1 MQEDSVRGILNTL
14 MIPHKGNQIQA
25 KNHIISLEVRDQ
37 VIRLILEGPS
47 PLAESL
53 QKLKGLC
60 EETLKK
66 AYPSATVM
74 CALTIQ
80 KDSNMGD
87 SATTPRKAMT
97 SKMHLPGIKNIIAV
111 ASGKGGVGKST
122 VAVNLA
128 LALSQLGNKVG
139 ILDADIYGPSLP
151 RMLGLTEKPGVT
163 ANKKLIPLQKYDLA
177 CLSIG
182 LMVPQ
187 DTAMIWRGPMVQG
200 ALQQMLKE
208 VAWTQ
213 EGDLDFLV
221 VDMPPGTG
229 DVQLTMAQ
237 QVSLKGAVIVSTPQ
251 DIALIDARKGINMFR
266 QVAVPIL
273 GIVENMS
280 VFVCPECGHESH
292 IFAHGGAK
300 RTAEEMDIPFLGE
313 IPIHLGLR
321 LGSDFGRPYLQE
333 HPFRENPEDEISQ
346 AYYKIAQSVMDQIG
360 KGERAAP
367 MIEVE

>member
-1 MQEDSVRGILNTL
+1 MKENDVRGILNTL
-14 MIPHKGNQIQA
+14 MVVHQGRQILV
-25 KNHIISLEVRDQ
+25 KDHVLSLEVADQ
-37 VIRLILEGPS
+37 SIRLILEGPAS
-47 PLAESL
+47 LAEGL
-53 QKLKGLC
+53 QRLKEIC
-60 EETLKK
+60 EEILKK
-66 AYPSATVM
+66 TYPSVSVM

-80 KDSNMGD
+80 KAGG
-87 SATTPRKAMT
+87 PPPVKKAMPA
-97 SKMHLPGIKNIIAV
+97 KMDLPGIKHIIAV

-128 LALSQLGNKVG
+128 LALSQLGHRVG

-151 RMLGLTEKPGVT
+151 KMLGLTDKPGVT
-163 ANKKLIPLQKYDLA
+163 ADKKLIPLQKYGLS
-177 CLSIG
+177 LMSIG
-182 LMVPQ
+182 LMIPQ

-208 VAWTQ
+208 VAWNQ

-229 DVQLTMAQ
+229 DAQLTMAQ
-237 QVSLKGAVIVSTPQ
+237 QVSLRGAVIVSTPQ
-251 DIALIDARKGINMFR
+251 DIALLDARKGINMFR

-280 VFVCPECGHESH
+280 VFVCPECGHASH

-300 RTAEEMDIPFLGE
+300 RTADEMGIPFLGE
-313 IPIHLGLR
+313 IPLHLGLR
-321 LGSDFGRPYLQE
+321 IGSDSGMPYLQD
-333 HPFRENPEDEISQ
+333 HPLKDNPNDEISA
-346 AYYKIAQSVMDQIG
+346 AYHRIAQGVLDQVSG
-360 KGERAAP
+360 AQRSAP

>member
-1 MQEDSVRGILNTL
+1 MQEDNVRGILNTL
-14 MIPHKGNQIQA
+14 TIPHQGGLLQA
-25 KNHIISLEVRDQ
+25 KDHVMSLEVGNHA
-37 VIRLILEGPS
+37 IRLILEGPPS
-47 PLAESL
+47 LAEIL
-53 QKLKGLC
+53 QKLKELC
-60 EETLKK
+60 EQTLKK
-66 AYPSATVM
+66 NYPSASVM

-80 KDSNMGD
+80 KTEN
-87 SATTPRKAMT
+87 SAPPRKAMP

-128 LALSQLGNKVG
+128 LTLSQLGNRVG

-151 RMLGLTEKPGVT
+151 KMLGLTEKPSVT
-163 ANKKLIPLQKYDLA
+163 ADKKLIPLQKYGLA

-200 ALQQMLKE
+200 ALQQLLKE
-208 VAWTQ
+208 VAWNQ

-229 DVQLTMAQ
+229 DAQLTMAQ
-237 QVSLKGAVIVSTPQ
+237 QVSLKGAVMVSTPQ
-251 DIALIDARKGINMFR
+251 DIALIDVRKGINMFR

-280 VFVCPECGHESH
+280 VFVCPECGHGSH

-300 RTAEEMDIPFLGE
+300 RTAHEMDIPFLGE

-321 LGSDFGRPYLQE
+321 LGSDSGTPYLQE
-333 HPFRENPEDEISQ
+333 HPFKENPKDEISQ
-346 AYYKIAQSVMDQIG
+346 AYLKIAQGVIDQVG
-360 KGERAAP
+360 KEERSAP